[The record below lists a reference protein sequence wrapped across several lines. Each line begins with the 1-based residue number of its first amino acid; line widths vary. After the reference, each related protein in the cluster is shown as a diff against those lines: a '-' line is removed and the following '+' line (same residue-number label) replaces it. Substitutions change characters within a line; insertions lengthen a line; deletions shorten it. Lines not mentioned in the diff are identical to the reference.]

1 MDSSSS
7 GLARIEYHVE
17 RVSATEFLQDLG
29 LIDESRP
36 LLIHSSF
43 RSLKPWGADTKAWI
57 VELADIFA
65 GSGLLIPTFTGRSED
80 GPLDPPRFDPETTAC
95 WTGILPET
103 ARKHFGP
110 GARSL
115 HPTHSFLCL
124 GGAEGWKEGHETF
137 LTPCGPG
144 SPLVRLAEENG
155 QVLLAGCGLE
165 SLTLVHAAEEA
176 AEAPYVLQS
185 EPVRCNV
192 KMQGGWRQTE
202 AIHLHS
208 WATPRAYE
216 KLEPG
221 LREAGLLE
229 SKTFG
234 SFIYQVIQAGP
245 TLDLLTEWIRT
256 DPGCVLPDSHSGN
269 LTHIH

>member
-1 MDSSSS
+1 MDSFSS

-17 RVSATEFLQDLG
+17 RVSAKEFLQDLG

-43 RSLKPWGADTKAWI
+43 RSLKSWGADPKAWI
-57 VELADIFA
+57 VELADIFE
-65 GSGLLIPTFTGRSED
+65 GPGLLIPTFTGRRED
-80 GPLDPPRFDPETTAC
+80 GTLDPPRFDPETTAC

-124 GGAEGWKEGHETF
+124 GGAAAWKEGHEACI
-137 LTPCGPG
+137 TPCGPG

-176 AEAPYVLQS
+176 AEVPYVLQPES
-185 EPVRCNV
+185 VTCSVRA
-192 KMQGGWRQTE
+192 GGEWIQTCP
-202 AIHLHS
+202 IRLHS
-208 WATPRAYE
+208 WQTPRDYAR
-216 KLEPG
+216 LEPR

-229 SKTFG
+229 SMSAG
-234 SFIYQVIQAGP
+234 SFNYQVIQAGP
-245 TLDLLTEWIRT
+245 SLDLLTEWIRS
-256 DPGCVLPDSHSGN
+256 DPACVLPDSHSRN
-269 LTHIH
+269 LSEIH